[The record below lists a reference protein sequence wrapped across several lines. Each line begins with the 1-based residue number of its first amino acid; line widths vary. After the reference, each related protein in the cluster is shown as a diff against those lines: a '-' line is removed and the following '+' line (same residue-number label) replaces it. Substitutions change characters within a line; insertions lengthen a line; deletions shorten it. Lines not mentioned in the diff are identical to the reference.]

1 MELAIHAPM
10 VRLLARGVLMASL
23 VAACGGRTEGGGSE
37 TSEREPE
44 PGRNE
49 GNEGSEGNK
58 GSEGKWSSPGV
69 EGDTP
74 LGECVLGFPPH
85 RPEGRSCPWLADDL
99 CYEAREMA
107 CNCVC
112 PRNRDSQCSSG
123 FDAGPDG
130 RVAVYCR

>member
-1 MELAIHAPM
+1 M
-10 VRLLARGVLMASL
+10 VRLLARGVLMAWL
-23 VAACGGRTEGGGSE
+23 VAACGGRTEGGSSE
-37 TSEREPE
+37 ALEPE

-49 GNEGSEGNK
+49 GNEGN
-58 GSEGKWSSPGV
+58 EGKGNWSSPGF

-74 LGECVLGFPPH
+74 LGECVLGFPPY

-99 CYEAREMA
+99 CYESREMA
-107 CNCVC
+107 CNCIC

-130 RVAVYCR
+130 RVHVYCR